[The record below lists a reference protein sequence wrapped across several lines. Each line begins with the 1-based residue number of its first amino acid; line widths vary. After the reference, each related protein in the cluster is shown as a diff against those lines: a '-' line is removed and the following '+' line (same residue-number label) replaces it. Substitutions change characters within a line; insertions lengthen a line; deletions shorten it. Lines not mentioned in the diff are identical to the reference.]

1 MDRLQEQRELV
12 ALSSRMLGKLDL
24 TKSTSGHV
32 SARVAGTDTFLIRAR
47 GPAETG
53 VRYTAPGDVILVDLD
68 GRKIEGSDDLD
79 PPQEVY
85 IHSWL
90 YRNRDDVQ
98 SVIHIHP
105 ATVVLFTICRKPLLP
120 IYGAYDPTSIRLLM
134 QGIPEYERSI
144 TVSNDELG
152 QEFAGVMGDKPAC
165 LMRSHGIT
173 TAGAE
178 RRGSHHHR
186 HQAQRAGRDELPRRV
201 AGHPAPNT
209 RRGDRHHHPHQA
221 QARQRHRVVVA
232 LLPHA
237 GGGGGT
243 LSSTTR
249 IVIPAKAGI
258 QGRRGRRSRSA

>member
-12 ALSSRMLGKLDL
+12 ALSSRILGKLDL

-32 SARVAGTDTFLIRAR
+32 SARVPGTDTFLIRAR

-53 VRYTAPGDVILVDLD
+53 VRYTAPGDVILVDRD
-68 GRKIEGSDDLD
+68 GKKIEGSDDLD

-90 YRNRDDVQ
+90 YRSRDDVN

-152 QEFAGVMGDKPAC
+152 EEFAGVMGDKPAC
-165 LMRSHGIT
+165 IMRSHGIT
-173 TAGAE
+173 TAGPSVEEATITAIKLNELAE
-178 RRGSHHHR
+178 MNY
-186 HQAQRAGRDELPRRV
+186 RA
-201 AGHPAPNT
+201 
-209 RRGDRHHHPHQA
+209 
-221 QARQRHRVVVA
+221 A
-232 LLPHA
+232 LLGTPHPIPDEEIAIITRTKRKRGNATESSWRYYRTLA
-237 GGGGGT
+237 GEED
-243 LSSTTR
+243 
-249 IVIPAKAGI
+249 PN
-258 QGRRGRRSRSA
+258 Q

>member
-1 MDRLQEQRELV
+1 MERLQEQRELV
-12 ALSSRMLGKLDL
+12 ALSSRILGKLDL

-32 SARVAGTDTFLIRAR
+32 SARVPGTDTFLIRAR

-53 VRYTAPGDVILVDLD
+53 VRYTEPGDVILVDRN
-68 GRKIEGSDDLD
+68 GKKIEGSDALD

-90 YRNRDDVQ
+90 YRSRDDVN

-152 QEFAGVMGDKPAC
+152 EEFAGVMGDKPAC

-173 TAGAE
+173 TAGRTVEEATITAIKLNELAE
-178 RRGSHHHR
+178 MNY
-186 HQAQRAGRDELPRRV
+186 RA
-201 AGHPAPNT
+201 
-209 RRGDRHHHPHQA
+209 
-221 QARQRHRVVVA
+221 A
-232 LLPHA
+232 LLGTPHPIPDEEIAIITRTKRKRGNATESSWRYYLTLA
-237 GGGGGT
+237 GEEDP
-243 LSSTTR
+243 S
-249 IVIPAKAGI
+249 
-258 QGRRGRRSRSA
+258 Q

>member
-12 ALSSRMLGKLDL
+12 ALSSRILGKLDL

-32 SARVAGTDTFLIRAR
+32 SARVPGTDTFLIRAR

-53 VRYTAPGDVILVDLD
+53 VRYTGPGDIILVDRD
-68 GRKIEGSDDLD
+68 GKKIEGSDALD

-90 YRNRDDVQ
+90 YRSREDVN

-105 ATVVLFTICRKPLLP
+105 TTVVLFTICRKPLLP

-152 QEFAGVMGDKPAC
+152 EEFAGVMGDKPAC

-173 TAGAE
+173 TAGPTVEEATITAIKLNELAE
-178 RRGSHHHR
+178 MNY
-186 HQAQRAGRDELPRRV
+186 RA
-201 AGHPAPNT
+201 
-209 RRGDRHHHPHQA
+209 
-221 QARQRHRVVVA
+221 A
-232 LLPHA
+232 LLGTPHPIPDEEIAIITRTKRKRGNATESSWRYYRTLA
-237 GGGGGT
+237 GEEDP
-243 LSSTTR
+243 S
-249 IVIPAKAGI
+249 
-258 QGRRGRRSRSA
+258 Q

>member
-1 MDRLQEQRELV
+1 M
-12 ALSSRMLGKLDL
+12 
-24 TKSTSGHV
+24 
-32 SARVAGTDTFLIRAR
+32 
-47 GPAETG
+47 
-53 VRYTAPGDVILVDLD
+53 ILVDLD

-90 YRNRDDVQ
+90 YRSRDDVQ

-173 TAGAE
+173 TAGATVE
-178 RRGSHHHR
+178 E
-186 HQAQRAGRDELPRRV
+186 ATITAIKLNELAEMNYRAALLGTPP
-201 AGHPAPNT
+201 HT

-237 GGGGGT
+237 GGRGGT
-243 LSSTTR
+243 LSSTPR

-258 QGRRGRRSRSA
+258 QERWGGATQR

>member
-1 MDRLQEQRELV
+1 MKSLQEQRELV
-12 ALSSRMLGKLDL
+12 ALSSRILGKLDL

-32 SARVAGTDTFLIRAR
+32 SARVPGTDTFLIRAR

-53 VRYTAPGDVILVDLD
+53 VRYTEPGDVILVDRD
-68 GRKIEGSDDLD
+68 GKKVEGSDALD

-90 YRNRDDVQ
+90 YRTRDDVN

-152 QEFAGVMGDKPAC
+152 EEFAGVMGDKPAC

-173 TAGAE
+173 TAGPTVEEATITAIKLNELAE
-178 RRGSHHHR
+178 MNYRASLLGTPHPIPDEEIAIITRTKRKRGNATESSWR
-186 HQAQRAGRDELPRRV
+186 YYLTLAGEEDPS
-201 AGHPAPNT
+201 
-209 RRGDRHHHPHQA
+209 Q
-221 QARQRHRVVVA
+221 
-232 LLPHA
+232 
-237 GGGGGT
+237 
-243 LSSTTR
+243 
-249 IVIPAKAGI
+249 
-258 QGRRGRRSRSA
+258 

>member
-1 MDRLQEQRELV
+1 MDSLQEQRELV
-12 ALSSRMLGKLDL
+12 ALSSRILGKLDL

-53 VRYTAPGDVILVDLD
+53 VRFTRPGDVILVDLD
-68 GRKIEGSDDLD
+68 GRKIQGSDELD

-90 YRNRDDVQ
+90 YRSREDVQ

-134 QGIPEYERSI
+134 QGIPTYERSI

-152 QEFAGVMGDKPAC
+152 QEFAQVMGDKPAC
-165 LMRSHGIT
+165 LMRSHGLT
-173 TAGAE
+173 TAGPSVEEATITAIKLNELAE
-178 RRGSHHHR
+178 MNYRASLLGTPHPIPDEEIAIITRTKRKRGNATESSWR
-186 HQAQRAGRDELPRRV
+186 YYRTLAGEDT
-201 AGHPAPNT
+201 G
-209 RRGDRHHHPHQA
+209 
-221 QARQRHRVVVA
+221 
-232 LLPHA
+232 
-237 GGGGGT
+237 
-243 LSSTTR
+243 S
-249 IVIPAKAGI
+249 
-258 QGRRGRRSRSA
+258 

>member
-12 ALSSRMLGKLDL
+12 ALSSRILGKLDL

-32 SARVAGTDTFLIRAR
+32 SARVAGADTFLIRAR

-53 VRYTAPGDVILVDLD
+53 VRYTGPGDIILVDLD
-68 GRKIEGSDDLD
+68 GKKIEGPDDLD

-90 YRNRDDVQ
+90 YRTRDDVN

-152 QEFAGVMGDKPAC
+152 REFAGVMGDKPAC

-173 TAGAE
+173 TAGATVE
-178 RRGSHHHR
+178 E
-186 HQAQRAGRDELPRRV
+186 ATVTAIKLNELAEMNYRAALLGTPHPIPDEEIAVITR
-201 AGHPAPNT
+201 T
-209 RRGDRHHHPHQA
+209 RRKRGNATESSWRYY
-221 QARQRHRVVVA
+221 RT
-232 LLPHA
+232 LA
-237 GGGGGT
+237 GEED
-243 LSSTTR
+243 
-249 IVIPAKAGI
+249 PPP
-258 QGRRGRRSRSA
+258 

>member
-12 ALSSRMLGKLDL
+12 ALSSRILGKLDL

-32 SARVAGTDTFLIRAR
+32 SARVPGTDTFLIRAR

-53 VRYTAPGDVILVDLD
+53 VRYTAPGDVILVDRD
-68 GRKIEGSDDLD
+68 GKKIEGSDDLD

-90 YRNRDDVQ
+90 YRSRDDVN

-152 QEFAGVMGDKPAC
+152 EEFAGVMGDKPAC
-165 LMRSHGIT
+165 IMRSHGIT
-173 TAGAE
+173 TAGPSVEEATITAIKLNELAE
-178 RRGSHHHR
+178 MNY
-186 HQAQRAGRDELPRRV
+186 RA
-201 AGHPAPNT
+201 
-209 RRGDRHHHPHQA
+209 
-221 QARQRHRVVVA
+221 A
-232 LLPHA
+232 LLGTPHPIPDEEIAIITRTKRKRGNATESSWRYYRTLA
-237 GGGGGT
+237 GEED
-243 LSSTTR
+243 
-249 IVIPAKAGI
+249 PD
-258 QGRRGRRSRSA
+258 Q

>member
-12 ALSSRMLGKLDL
+12 AMSSRILGKLDL

-53 VRYTAPGDVILVDLD
+53 VRYTAPGDVILVDRD
-68 GRKIEGSDDLD
+68 GKKLEGSDDLD

-90 YRNRDDVQ
+90 YRTRDDVN

-152 QEFAGVMGDKPAC
+152 EEFAGVMGDKPAC

-173 TAGAE
+173 TAGASVE
-178 RRGSHHHR
+178 EATITAIKLNELAEMNYRASLLGTPHPIPDEEIAIITRTKRKRGNATESSWR
-186 HQAQRAGRDELPRRV
+186 YYRTLAGEEDE
-201 AGHPAPNT
+201 
-209 RRGDRHHHPHQA
+209 
-221 QARQRHRVVVA
+221 
-232 LLPHA
+232 
-237 GGGGGT
+237 
-243 LSSTTR
+243 S
-249 IVIPAKAGI
+249 
-258 QGRRGRRSRSA
+258 

>member
-1 MDRLQEQRELV
+1 MERLQEQRELV
-12 ALSSRMLGKLDL
+12 ALSSRILGKLDL

-53 VRYTAPGDVILVDLD
+53 VRYTGPGDVILVDRD
-68 GRKIEGSDDLD
+68 GKKIEGSDDLD

-90 YRNRDDVQ
+90 YRTREDVN

-152 QEFAGVMGDKPAC
+152 KEFAGVMGDKPAC

-173 TAGAE
+173 TAGATVE
-178 RRGSHHHR
+178 E
-186 HQAQRAGRDELPRRV
+186 ATITAIKLNELAEMNYRA
-201 AGHPAPNT
+201 
-209 RRGDRHHHPHQA
+209 
-221 QARQRHRVVVA
+221 A
-232 LLPHA
+232 LLGTPHPIPDEEIA
-237 GGGGGT
+237 IITRTKRKRGNATESSWRYYRT
-243 LSSTTR
+243 LADEEDTN
-249 IVIPAKAGI
+249 
-258 QGRRGRRSRSA
+258 Q